1 MQSQTIRGKMLP
13 VRGGYWCCPYC
24 EPGRQRKLL
33 RIVPGMNAVNVP
45 LYCNKC
51 NREILVDVYRGQCVE
66 SPSPET
72 CKG

>member
-1 MQSQTIRGKMLP
+1 MQSQPNCGKILP
-13 VRGGYWCCPYC
+13 KRGGYWVCPYC

-51 NREILVDVYRGQCVE
+51 NREILVDVYRGQCFE
-66 SPSPET
+66 SPSPDP